1 MKKIY
6 KIILIITLVFFI
18 TNSCCLANTTN
29 NKTPEMNNI
38 KTAQINKNMTIDQ
51 KKKSLTKYLQDI
63 GFGNIEAAAITEKIN
78 WKKVENDVSKQFYS
92 IANIKISEQKD
103 TIIHMVANY
112 AHDEKI
118 SNIMCKLILTMQAK
132 EYDGYEIASTIEYIE
147 WNKIE
152 ENDLP
157 TGFYEAININSNR
170 EENGWKNFHIHI
182 PPYAHNK
189 KEMQKYVNIV
199 NILQRNKKVYSLWF
213 INENFYKYSEFYD
226 LVYENPRIKN
236 KEKAFKNEVKK
247 YNKQDDRKN
256 IKEYLYYITMP
267 VWIVPYI
274 IFTSKSQHN

>member
-29 NKTPEMNNI
+29 NKTPGMNSI

-63 GFGNIEAAAITEKIN
+63 GFDDNKAAAITEEIN
-78 WKKVENDVSKQFYS
+78 WKKVENDVSKKFYS
-92 IANIKISEQKD
+92 IANLKISKERY
-103 TIIHMVANY
+103 TIVLKVANY

-132 EYDGYEIASTIEYIE
+132 EYDGYEIDSIIEHIK

-170 EENGWKNFHIHI
+170 EENGWKNFDISI
-182 PPYAHNK
+182 APYAHNK

-199 NILQRNKKVYSLWF
+199 NILQRNKKVCGLWL
-213 INENFYKYSEFYD
+213 INEHFYKYSKFYD

-236 KEKAFKNEVKK
+236 KEKAFINEVKK
-247 YNKQDDRKN
+247 YNRQEDWEYT
-256 IKEYLYYITMP
+256 KEYLYYITMP
-267 VWIVPYI
+267 VWIVPYVL
-274 IFTSKSQHN
+274 FKH

>member
-1 MKKIY
+1 MKNRQT
-6 KIILIITLVFFI
+6 ILILFLLLFI
-18 TNSCCLANTTN
+18 NNCICLGNTTTN
-29 NKTPEMNNI
+29 NVSLSVNNI

-63 GFGNIEAAAITEKIN
+63 GFDDNKAAAITEKIN
-78 WKKVENDVSKQFYS
+78 WKKVENDVSKKFYS
-92 IANIKISEQKD
+92 IANLKISEERY
-103 TIIHMVANY
+103 IIVLKAANY

-132 EYDGYEIASTIEYIE
+132 EYYEYKITSVIEHIK

-170 EENGWKNFHIHI
+170 EENGWENFDFRIA
-182 PPYAHNK
+182 PYAHNK

-199 NILQRNKKVYSLWF
+199 NILQRNKKVCGLWL
-213 INENFYKYSEFYD
+213 INTKFYKYSKFYD

-236 KEKAFKNEVKK
+236 KEKAFRNEVKK
-247 YNKQDDRKN
+247 YNRQEDWEDA
-256 IKEYLYYITMP
+256 KELLYYITMP
-267 VWIVPYI
+267 VWIVPYAL
-274 IFTSKSQHN
+274 FKH